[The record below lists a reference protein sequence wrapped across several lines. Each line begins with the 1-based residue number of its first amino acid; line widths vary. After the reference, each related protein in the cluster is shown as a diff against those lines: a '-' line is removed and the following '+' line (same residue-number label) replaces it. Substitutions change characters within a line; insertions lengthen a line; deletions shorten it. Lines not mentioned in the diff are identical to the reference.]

1 MSSKRYTDE
10 FRAEAV
16 KQVLERGFTVVDVAA
31 RIGIPKH
38 TLYDWVQKAKKA
50 GRPAAGSA
58 PPGTDSG
65 VRRFLLNPWLA
76 TWLHVAGLS
85 GAHCPRTV
93 RPHARRLSVTAGMT
107 TATMDAATGD
117 GRHGETVML
126 KWIGGMVVLALSA
139 CASNAERLADT
150 NVRPSD
156 RAECLV
162 GGDVLDTERASGV
175 RSMRSKL
182 CSEEHSA
189 SWRIGSGRG
198 GSMEVD
204 FGKKRD

>member
-1 MSSKRYTDE
+1 
-10 FRAEAV
+10 
-16 KQVLERGFTVVDVAA
+16 
-31 RIGIPKH
+31 
-38 TLYDWVQKAKKA
+38 
-50 GRPAAGSA
+50 
-58 PPGTDSG
+58 
-65 VRRFLLNPWLA
+65 
-76 TWLHVAGLS
+76 
-85 GAHCPRTV
+85 
-93 RPHARRLSVTAGMT
+93 
-107 TATMDAATGD
+107 
-117 GRHGETVML
+117 ML
-126 KWIGGMVVLALSA
+126 KWIGGMVVLALPA